1 MPVSLSTVLNDRGSK
16 ERAFTLGCSPLLAA
30 SVGKTADNTAAPLG
44 FAPLVEAPLLVERE
58 RTVEAATIGT
68 AFDYRARFDLGGF
81 DPDSSVARGGLNYL
95 QTLLNGEVALGLLS
109 VPGHERDWPRRDAY
123 ALHKYRVL
131 QQGFERSMELL
142 DGAPEDLDRAA
153 ILMAWCE
160 QVFRAGTRALDGSLG
175 ERLVKVFD
183 GAELAAS
190 IDSSWLR
197 YLAAIRLVA
206 EPQIVEWRAQIAAHR
221 AVHASD
227 SYPPGASGFHRPFYL
242 PNPGFLGSSLVGGAD
257 GDWIIEDTLVDCKT
271 DQAITTTGL
280 REHLLQ
286 LIGYTL
292 LDLDDWYQIRKVAIW
307 YPRFGL
313 LKTWSLDTLLSGSS
327 DELLPKL
334 RAEVRKSWGKREA
347 LAVGQPIDQRRLGV
361 MLAQNLNTPF
371 EMLADLVATTADLL
385 TLKHVAN
392 NRSTPLEVLREL
404 ANHPEAAVREQVAKN
419 PAIPV
424 DLLMPLLYDRR
435 INVRRAAVSN
445 PNLPLKTLLAYAEE
459 TEYQAAAAANPSLP
473 VERLLELAKDSDGT
487 QWDLRKAIAKNPSA
501 TADVLRA
508 LNYWDGEATLVRR
521 RAEMTPELIAYI
533 YAPDGPG
540 DVAYLQDKLRQGWDY
555 QAIGQRARLHVL
567 GGKALDTG
575 DAPRRARLAWLLTTG
590 TSIAQLRALTMLE
603 AGPVDDLV
611 SSPEEAAALPLGG
624 FPAHPALAAVNAQT
638 PPELLREMADHE
650 DPAVRAGVALNPNT
664 PGDVLAALSGDPD
677 EMVRRVRAWNPA
689 DPTYLSRY
697 SLEAEITA
705 LAGLTAY
712 SQWELDSAMKR
723 FRSDLNR
730 TWRAAIKAAVGKQPQ
745 IGKLV
750 TASAKADKELAEL
763 ERKLS
768 RTPFAQAAKL
778 TAAANAK
785 RTVVAVQRAALQ
797 ASVLE
802 ATPGRRDKLERLQQ
816 RLEQLEAL
824 QSQRSEAHDRHSDD
838 RRFFFDEHP
847 EHPPQLEATARSVD
861 TDPQIL
867 ARLAELRLGHMSVYA
882 VLNERNQ
889 FDAPSEIITACFR
902 HSDNCMSGR
911 RCDPALST
919 AVATFRGSLQQT
931 LERLTWSCGHMSV
944 RDAAAAELLS
954 RGIAPLPAPNREPS
968 TDIAFA
974 DISATD
980 LLDIA
985 VSPEPLARATAAQHP
1000 ELTPDMMIRMASDSR
1015 AEVRK
1020 ALAKNPKAPT
1030 EILDFL
1036 GGEKS
1041 IQVRRIVAS
1050 HPNARPELL
1059 EQLVKEN
1066 DFEIHWRAA
1075 SNSGT
1080 PAPLLA
1086 QLATDPALVI
1096 AVSAMLNPS
1105 TPRTALEVVAVGED
1119 MLLGAL
1125 ASALIQRTE
1134 QNAPHL
1140 PQLGASS

>member
-1 MPVSLSTVLNDRGSK
+1 VSLSTVLNDRGSK

-30 SVGKTADNTAAPLG
+30 SIGKTADMTAASLG

-81 DPDSSVARGGLNYL
+81 GPESSVARGGLTYL
-95 QTLLNGEVALGLLS
+95 QTVLNGDAALGLLS
-109 VPGHERDWPRRDAY
+109 LPGHERGWPSRDEHAS
-123 ALHKYRVL
+123 HKYRVL
-131 QQGFERSMELL
+131 QQGFERSIELL
-142 DGAPEDLDRAA
+142 GGTPEDLDRAA

-175 ERLVKVFD
+175 ERLVKMFD

-197 YLAAIRLVA
+197 YLAAIRLAA
-206 EPQIVEWRAQIAAHR
+206 EPQVDAWRAQITAHR
-221 AVHASD
+221 ESRGAD
-227 SYPPGASGFHRPFYL
+227 SYPPGASNFQRPFYL

-257 GDWIIEDTLVDCKT
+257 GDWIIGDTLVDCKT

-286 LIGYTL
+286 LIGYAL

-313 LKTWSLDTLLSGSS
+313 LKTWSLDTLLSASS
-327 DELLPKL
+327 DELLPRL
-334 RAEVRKSWGKREA
+334 RAEVRKSWGKQET
-347 LAVGQPIDQRRLGV
+347 LAVHQPIDQRRLGV

-385 TLKHVAN
+385 TLKHIGN
-392 NRSTPLEVLREL
+392 NRSTPLEVLRDL

-419 PAIPV
+419 PSIPV

-445 PNLPLKTLLAYAEE
+445 TNLPLETLLGYAEE
-459 TEYQAAAAANPSLP
+459 TEYQAAAAANPNLP
-473 VERLLELAKDSDGT
+473 VERLLELAKASDGM
-487 QWDLRKAIAKNPSA
+487 QWDLRKAIANNPNA
-501 TADVLRA
+501 TPDVLRA
-508 LNYWDGEATLVRR
+508 LNYWDGEATLIRR

-533 YAPDGPG
+533 YAPGGPG
-540 DVAYLQDKLRQGWDY
+540 DVAYLQDKLRQGWGY

-567 GGKALDTG
+567 GEKALDTG
-575 DAPRRARLAWLLTTG
+575 DAPRRARLEWLLTTG
-590 TSIAQLRALTMLE
+590 TSVAQLRALTMLE
-603 AGPVDDLV
+603 AGPLDDLV
-611 SSPEEAAALPLGG
+611 SGAEEARALPLGIL
-624 FPAHPALAAVNAQT
+624 PAHPALTAVNAQT
-638 PPELLREMADHE
+638 RPDQLREMADHK
-650 DPAVRAGVALNPNT
+650 DPAVRVGVALNPNT
-664 PGDVLAALSGDPD
+664 PDDALAVLSNDPD

-697 SLEAEITA
+697 RLEAEIA
-705 LAGLTAY
+705 AVAGLTEY
-712 SQWELDSAMKR
+712 SQWELDTAMKS
-723 FRSDLNR
+723 FRSELNR

-745 IGKLV
+745 ISKLV
-750 TASAKADKELAEL
+750 AASAKADKELAEL

-785 RTVVAVQRAALQ
+785 RTAVAVQRAALQ

-816 RLEQLEAL
+816 RLEQVEAL
-824 QSQRSEAHDRHSDD
+824 QSQRSEARDRHAGD

-847 EHPPQLEATARSVD
+847 ERLPQLEATSRSVD
-861 TDPQIL
+861 TDPRIL
-867 ARLAELRLGHMSVYA
+867 VRLADLRLGHMSVYA
-882 VLNERNQ
+882 ALNERNQ
-889 FDAPSEIITACFR
+889 FDAPSEIIALCFR
-902 HSDNCMSGR
+902 HSDNCKFGR
-911 RCDPALST
+911 RCDPALSR
-919 AVATFRGSLQQT
+919 AVAAFRGSPQET
-931 LERLTWSCGHMSV
+931 LEGLAWSCGHTTV
-944 RDAAAAELLS
+944 RDTAAAELLR
-954 RGIAPLPAPNREPS
+954 RGVAPLPAPNREPS
-968 TDIAFA
+968 TAIELA

-985 VSPEPLARATAAQHP
+985 SSAGPSARATAAQHP
-1000 ELTPDMMIRMASDSR
+1000 ELTLDMMIRMASDPR
-1015 AEVRK
+1015 AEVRT
-1020 ALAKNPKAPT
+1020 ALAKNPTAPT

-1041 IQVRRIVAS
+1041 IQVRRAVAA
-1050 HPNARPELL
+1050 HPHARPELL
-1059 EQLVKEN
+1059 EQLAKEN
-1066 DFEIHWRAA
+1066 DFEIHWRLA
-1075 SNSGT
+1075 SNTGT

-1119 MLLGAL
+1119 TLLGAL
-1125 ASALIQRTE
+1125 ASALTLPTE
-1134 QNAPHL
+1134 QKAHDL
-1140 PQLGASS
+1140 PQLDAPS